1 MVERTA
7 PGFAG
12 GSWGSARQGEMVT
25 MPPEIFDRDRADYRL
40 VDIEQLLRDDVARE
54 AREDLDRIERDE
66 NPADVMGSLL
76 R

>member
-25 MPPEIFDRDRADYRL
+25 MPPEVFDRNRADYRL

-54 AREDLDRIERDE
+54 AREDLDRIERDDD
-66 NPADVMGSLL
+66 PDGAMDSLL
-76 R
+76 L

>member
-54 AREDLDRIERDE
+54 AREDLDRIERDN
-66 NPADVMGSLL
+66 NPADVMDSLL